1 MNVPLRRLPG
11 VRLLDW
17 AILLTLAVMLAVILT
32 RGWALPLGRV
42 RVPITRPEDVLL
54 VALALFAIRFW
65 LRPVSFPRLAP
76 RRVVVWGVISYAVLF
91 SFITVTRHLAFRTH
105 ALDLGYYDQLL
116 WNITRGN
123 GPLVSLPEMNAW
135 GDHLSPIMYLLAP
148 FYLVWSTP
156 MLLLVAQSVVLSLG
170 AIPVYALARRW
181 LGDERLAATV
191 AVLYLVNPSLHGINI
206 RDFHAAALAIPLLL
220 AAVYFFEANRSWWC
234 LAALLLAL
242 ACRED
247 AALPVL
253 GLGLWIA
260 VARRRW
266 IPGVGLALAS
276 VGLLFALTELVI
288 PYFRA
293 AAYPHLGRYGH
304 LGGTVGEIL
313 WTMLL
318 HPVSSLAGLAS
329 VGKLV
334 YLLAILTP
342 LGFLPLLGLLDLLP
356 ALPVLAENL
365 LSRDPI
371 LFHHRTQYN
380 AFILPF
386 FVVAAISGIG
396 RLRGWSTPNAP
407 PGRLRPGVV
416 LGFALILSLALTSRT
431 FNDLRVDRIVRS
443 DHQRAAYTVMAA
455 IPPEAAVSTHDP
467 YVPHLTRR
475 AKIFVFP
482 VGIEKSGY
490 VLIDLAT
497 YPWRQLPD
505 YRLDRQGSEVVL
517 RWRKG
522 GELKERR
529 YAVVKELDGYL
540 LLKARSP

>member
-1 MNVPLRRLPG
+1 MNDPR

-17 AILLTLAVMLAVILT
+17 AIALALAAMLAVILT
-32 RGWALPLGRV
+32 GGWTLPLGRV

-54 VALALFAIRFW
+54 VALALFALRFW
-65 LRPVSFPRLAP
+65 LRPVSCGRLAP
-76 RRVVVWGVISYAVLF
+76 LWIVLLGVIAYAALF
-91 SFITVTRHLAFRTH
+91 SFISVTRHLAFRTH

-148 FYLVWSTP
+148 LYLIWSTP
-156 MLLLVAQSVVLSLG
+156 VLLLVAQSVVLALG
-170 AIPVYALARRW
+170 AIPVYALARRR
-181 LGDERLAATV
+181 LGDEPLAATL
-191 AVLYLVNPSLHGINI
+191 AVLYLVNPSLHGINL

-220 AAVYFFEANRSWWC
+220 AAVSLFEANRPWWC
-234 LAALLLAL
+234 LAALILTL

-247 AALPVL
+247 AALPLL
-253 GLGLWIA
+253 GFGLWIA

-266 IPGVGLALAS
+266 ILGMGLALAS

-288 PYFRA
+288 PHFRA
-293 AAYPHLGRYGH
+293 AAYPHLRRYSH

-313 WTMLL
+313 RTVLL
-318 HPVSSLAGLAS
+318 HPVSTLAGMAS
-329 VGKLV
+329 IGRLV

-356 ALPVLAENL
+356 VLPVLAENL
-365 LSRDPI
+365 LSRDPV
-371 LFHHRTQYN
+371 LFHRRSQYN

-386 FVVAAISGIG
+386 LVVAAISGIG
-396 RLRGWSTPNAP
+396 RLRGWSTT
-407 PGRLRPGVV
+407 GRLRPGVV
-416 LGFALILSLALTSRT
+416 LGFALLLSLALTSRT
-431 FNDLRVDRIVRS
+431 FNDLRVDRVVRT

-455 IPPEAAVSTHDP
+455 ISPEAAVSAQDP

-475 AKIFVFP
+475 SKAFVFP
-482 VGIEKSGY
+482 VGIEKSDY

-505 YRLDRQGSEVVL
+505 YRLDRQGSEVIL
-517 RWRKG
+517 RWREG
-522 GELKERR
+522 GEPKERR
-529 YAVVKELDGYL
+529 YEVVKELDGYL